1 MWLLCV
7 NYKLKEIKMDDFDF
21 EELIADMFG
30 ITDDQREDDDFIP
43 NKIYEEFDIDF
54 DSALKFARHLL
65 EHVVPIEAGLSKKKY
80 HAFVSK
86 SQPIMLMKIEA
97 KDT

>member
-1 MWLLCV
+1 M
-7 NYKLKEIKMDDFDF
+7 NNFDF

-30 ITDDQREDDDFIP
+30 ITDDQREDDDFISSEL
-43 NKIYEEFDIDF
+43 YEEFDIDF
-54 DSALKFARHLL
+54 DNAFKFASRLL
-65 EHVVPIEAGLSKKKY
+65 EHVVPIEAGLSCKKY

-86 SQPIMLMKIEA
+86 NRPVMLMKLEA

>member
-1 MWLLCV
+1 M
-7 NYKLKEIKMDDFDF
+7 NNFDF

-30 ITDDQREDDDFIP
+30 ITDDQLLCEDDDFISS
-43 NKIYEEFDIDF
+43 KLYEEFDIDF
-54 DSALKFARHLL
+54 DNAFKFARRLL
-65 EHVVPIEAGLSKKKY
+65 EHVVPIEAGLSCKKY

-86 SQPIMLMKIEA
+86 NRPIMLMKLEA